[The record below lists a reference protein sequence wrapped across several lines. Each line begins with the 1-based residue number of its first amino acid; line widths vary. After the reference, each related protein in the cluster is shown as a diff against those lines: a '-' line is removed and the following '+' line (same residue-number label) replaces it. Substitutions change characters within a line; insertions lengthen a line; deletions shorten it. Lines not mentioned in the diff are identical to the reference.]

1 MIAMSVNSGRYWIY
15 GFRRKQFYRS
25 WQSLCFK
32 VVRMPAQAPSGG
44 EIAKVQRAL
53 VRAAADTRGAVAME
67 FGLVVI
73 PLVLLLVGVFQIG
86 YAYYVAA
93 SLDRASNAGARAIMT
108 GAVSTVGLSAS
119 QFTQTYICPQLTSN
133 FNCSNVAINVVTV
146 LKAPPPANRPGPLG
160 PIPTVYHNY
169 VNAAQNGLLFPQLT
183 TSQNTFCPGAGYD
196 LILLQVLYPTPL
208 FTAVFW
214 HGNGVTQL
222 NGNYVY
228 YQMSS
233 TTFKNEPFQ
242 NALSYAG
249 CP

>member
-1 MIAMSVNSGRYWIY
+1 MAVFVKI
-15 GFRRKQFYRS
+15 
-25 WQSLCFK
+25 K
-32 VVRMPAQAPSGG
+32 VVRVPALAATGS

-67 FGLVVI
+67 FGFVVI
-73 PLVLLLVGVFQIG
+73 PLVLLLVGIFQIG

-93 SLDRASNAGARAIMT
+93 SLDQASNAGARAIMT
-108 GAVSTVGLSAS
+108 GAVSIAGLSAS
-119 QFTQTYICPQLTSN
+119 QFTQAYICPQLASN
-133 FNCSNVAINVVTV
+133 FNCSNVVINVVTV
-146 LKAPPPANRPGPLG
+146 LKAPPPAMRPGALG
-160 PIPTVYHNY
+160 PIPTVYYNY

-183 TSQNTFCPGAGYD
+183 TSQNSFCPGAGYD

-222 NGNYVY
+222 NGSYVY

-242 NALSYAG
+242 NAISYTG